1 MRAFGVIAAII
12 GALML
17 IGALVMD
24 VSVPTG
30 IGRVNNL
37 GLMAERQNYTIIG
50 GILLIVGILMARKTS
65 SKATVAEAD
74 DVRQCPACAE
84 LIKKAAT
91 KCRFCGEA
99 VEPVAAPKLKQGWV
113 AFIPCRPGE
122 DRDRSEQAVVD
133 LGLPVVPMDG
143 ANIGAGPFSTK
154 EEAKAAV
161 KRLSGECSI
170 YATVDY
176 RDTVS
181 GKFPPL
187 PD

>member
-1 MRAFGVIAAII
+1 MRAFGIIAVAI

-24 VSVPTG
+24 VSVPAG
-30 IGRVNNL
+30 LGRVNNL

-50 GILLIVGILMARKTS
+50 GILLIVGILMARKS
-65 SKATVAEAD
+65 GDQAPAEASSD
-74 DVRQCPACAE
+74 TRPCPACAE
-84 LIKKAAT
+84 LIKNAAT

-99 VEPVAAPKLKQGWV
+99 VEAVPMPKLKQGWV
-113 AFIPCRPGE
+113 ASIPCRPDE
-122 DRDRSEQAVVD
+122 DRSRSEQAVIA
-133 LGLPVVPMDG
+133 LGLPVVPMEG
-143 ANIGAGPFSTK
+143 SNIGAGPFSTK
-154 EEAKAAV
+154 DEAKAAV
-161 KRLSGECSI
+161 KRLSSEHSI

-187 PD
+187 LD

>member
-1 MRAFGVIAAII
+1 MRAFGVIAVII

-50 GILLIVGILMARKTS
+50 GILLIVGILMARKGGGL
-65 SKATVAEAD
+65 APVEEVAD
-74 DVRQCPACAE
+74 TRPCPACAE
-84 LIKKAAT
+84 LIKQAAT

-99 VEPVAAPKLKQGWV
+99 VEPVPTPKLKQGWV

-122 DRDRSEQAVVD
+122 DRERSEQAVLD

-143 ANIGAGPFSTK
+143 ENIGAGPFSTK
-154 EEAKAAV
+154 DEAKAAV
-161 KRLSGECSI
+161 KRLSGERSI